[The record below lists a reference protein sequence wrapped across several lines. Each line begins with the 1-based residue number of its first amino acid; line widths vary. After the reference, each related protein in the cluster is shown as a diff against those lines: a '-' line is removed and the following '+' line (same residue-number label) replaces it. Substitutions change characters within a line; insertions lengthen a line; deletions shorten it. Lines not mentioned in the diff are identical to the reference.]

1 MEASAGALAPDITA
15 DLRVE
20 GTHIAWWFKQVKESM
35 FTSCHLYM
43 PKLWLLPTHFC
54 LLISSLQLW
63 DPFELPTPVWENTFK
78 KIFVF
83 QSILEITYIV
93 GSEKI
98 PWSCSSDSWAIYFC
112 FAVYI
117 LGKLM
122 KYFDLL
128 ISVKQ
133 DRNAKYLS
141 KWVDNICFFVCLN
154 FFFLE
159 PIFNVPFFFLLKLQY
174 ILPF

>member
-154 FFFLE
+154 FFFWAY
-159 PIFNVPFFFLLKLQY
+159 F
-174 ILPF
+174 